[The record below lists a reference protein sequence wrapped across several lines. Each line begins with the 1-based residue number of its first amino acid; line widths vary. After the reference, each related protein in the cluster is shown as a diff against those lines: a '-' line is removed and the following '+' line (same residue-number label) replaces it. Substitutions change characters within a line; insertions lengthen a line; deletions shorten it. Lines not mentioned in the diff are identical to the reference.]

1 MDSLESRRRRKRK
14 RRNKE
19 NTKRKL
25 KMPEPIS
32 LLEAKK
38 HLRVEFDDDDELIQG
53 LIVAAREYAEG
64 FMNRP
69 LVVEG
74 DEDPPVVKQTWKQAM
89 LLLIG
94 HWYEHRESV
103 NIGNITSN
111 IPMGAEMLLWMDRN
125 VTFA

>member
-1 MDSLESRRRRKRK
+1 M
-14 RRNKE
+14 
-19 NTKRKL
+19 T
-25 KMPEPIS
+25 EPIS
-32 LLEAKK
+32 LQEAKK
-38 HLRVEFDDDDELIQG
+38 HLRVEFDDDDDLIQG

-69 LVVEG
+69 LAAKTE
-74 DEDPPVVKQTWKQAM
+74 DEEAPEVKQKWKQAM

-103 NIGNITSN
+103 TAGSLVE
-111 IPMGAEMLLWMDRN
+111 IPMGVEMLLWQDRN